1 MTDPAWLA
9 EIETMIYKSWEG
21 MHWGT
26 YEAAKLGNEGEP
38 ILIRAVREGD
48 SYVQSSAA
56 EHLGRMSSPES
67 LTLLRERARAA
78 GKGAEGTQ
86 RESLDALAFR
96 LREDAE
102 PDLLQALRDPTSRP
116 LAKDGA
122 TFLLGLWGRGSGW
135 DEVLSH
141 TKKRAR
147 VKTRADNPWS
157 PVDGILFLMR
167 FCTGDDARAAKLVV
181 MVRAIWTHLME
192 HELEWFAERWPE
204 IMPDGPEPTELAVPD
219 ITMEIERLRTEFVA
233 DWELKPPPVW
243 TRDPFDR
250 DRWPKSD

>member
-26 YEAAKLGNEGEP
+26 YEAAKLGQEGES
-38 ILIRAVREGD
+38 ILVRAVRDGD

-56 EHLGRMSSPES
+56 EHLARMSSPES
-67 LTLLRERARAA
+67 LALLRERARAV
-78 GKGAEGTQ
+78 GKGAEGTR
-86 RESLDALAFR
+86 REALYALAFR
-96 LREDAE
+96 LGEEAE

-147 VKTRADNPWS
+147 VKTRTHNPWAS
-157 PVDGILFLMR
+157 VDGFPFLIR
-167 FCTGDDARAAKLVV
+167 FCEGDDVRIAKLVA
-181 MVRAIWTHLME
+181 MLRAIWTHLKE
-192 HELEWFAERWPE
+192 HEVEWFTQRWPE
-204 IMPDGPEPTELAVPD
+204 VQPDGPDPADLAVPD
-219 ITMEIERLRTEFVA
+219 ITMEIERLRTDFVA

-250 DRWPKSD
+250 NKWPTSN